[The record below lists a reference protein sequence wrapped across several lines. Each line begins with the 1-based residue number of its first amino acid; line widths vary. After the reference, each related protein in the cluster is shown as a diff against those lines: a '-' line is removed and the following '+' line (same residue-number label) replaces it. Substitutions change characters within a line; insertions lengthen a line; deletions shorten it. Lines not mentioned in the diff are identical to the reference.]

1 MVTITQVT
9 TKKQQ
14 KEFINFPLRLYK
26 GNKYFVP
33 PLYSDELLIF
43 STKSV
48 YFKTCESVCF
58 LATRDGK
65 TVGRIQGIIQKQYNE
80 IHHEKRFRFGRFDS
94 IDDQEVADALF
105 KAVED
110 WGKSQNL
117 DTICGP
123 LGYSDLDR
131 EGLLIKGFDE
141 LSTFEEQ
148 YNYEYYQHLIEH
160 CGYAKEVDWVESKLY
175 YPEQRNEMIARVA
188 ERSMQLNK
196 LHLADY
202 HMSKKAFITKYRKGI
217 FYCLDECYKKLYGT
231 VPFTKEMEDS
241 IIAQFLMIVNIR
253 YLVVVCDENEN
264 VVSFG
269 LCFPGIGKAVQK
281 SGGHLTIP
289 TLLRM
294 FKLIKHPQIIDL
306 GLVAVLPEYQAQG
319 VNAVVLN
326 CMLDMLGK
334 GDVQYCETNL
344 NLENNAPVLAQWK
357 YFKEVQHKRRRSY
370 VKKIN

>member
-1 MVTITQVT
+1 
-9 TKKQQ
+9 
-14 KEFINFPLRLYK
+14 
-26 GNKYFVP
+26 
-33 PLYSDELLIF
+33 
-43 STKSV
+43 
-48 YFKTCESVCF
+48 
-58 LATRDGK
+58 
-65 TVGRIQGIIQKQYNE
+65 
-80 IHHEKRFRFGRFDS
+80 
-94 IDDQEVADALF
+94 
-105 KAVED
+105 
-110 WGKSQNL
+110 
-117 DTICGP
+117 
-123 LGYSDLDR
+123 
-131 EGLLIKGFDE
+131 
-141 LSTFEEQ
+141 
-148 YNYEYYQHLIEH
+148 
-160 CGYAKEVDWVESKLY
+160 
-175 YPEQRNEMIARVA
+175 
-188 ERSMQLNK
+188 
-196 LHLADY
+196 
-202 HMSKKAFITKYRKGI
+202 
-217 FYCLDECYKKLYGT
+217 
-231 VPFTKEMEDS
+231 
-241 IIAQFLMIVNIR
+241 MIVNIR